1 MNIVLSIHY
10 MDLLLPLK
18 SQQQIDGHQILPQQ
32 LNQLHELFQQYAKE
46 ITLDAGYYN
55 AQCANE
61 LFKRGFFVSIPYKR
75 SQTKEHPSCRR
86 HQFKKLNETT
96 YACQWAYRF
105 VIQHQRA
112 KAITN
117 LKHQKEAAKLPV
129 RFKRKRPY
137 FKAFY
142 SSKNL

>member
-1 MNIVLSIHY
+1 MLV
-10 MDLLLPLK
+10 
-18 SQQQIDGHQILPQQ
+18 
-32 LNQLHELFQQYAKE
+32 
-46 ITLDAGYYN
+46 
-55 AQCANE
+55 
-61 LFKRGFFVSIPYKR
+61 
-75 SQTKEHPSCRR
+75 
-86 HQFKKLNETT
+86 
-96 YACQWAYRF
+96 QWAYRF

-142 SSKNL
+142 SSKTYDRLREMRLSWKGKILKLSDHKRLN